1 MSLLLLHL
9 LDCFDNFSIVI
20 HANNVNEV
28 AVDVAAA
35 DDDDDNDEVLYDS
48 AGHTYTHF
56 IPLAIKMLMAISF
69 LLISCFA
76 CAANK
81 KKKEKQ
87 QQQQQQEQQRGRSL
101 KLLAVIKSPA
111 HAAYVC

>member
-76 CAANK
+76 CAANQIK
-81 KKKEKQ
+81 KRDSNNSSSKNNSE
-87 QQQQQQEQQRGRSL
+87 GG
-101 KLLAVIKSPA
+101 
-111 HAAYVC
+111 H